1 METDIH
7 IEYIYQ
13 PVHPWKKRCLGRLYY
28 YKGNFFYPLNLETKI
43 MGNVCRSIRQFIKAN
58 KEMVSKD
65 RKSPDYVPYDKLE
78 KL

>member
-1 METDIH
+1 MDTDIH

-13 PVHPWKKRCLGRLYY
+13 PVNAWAKRCLGRLYY